1 VLLGLLIGAGCAA
14 ARAAGAPPTA
24 PPSTAPAAVPSAAP
38 VTSTAP
44 SSVPAAAP
52 SNVPVA
58 APSSAPAAVAASPS
72 AAVAIA
78 SPSPAAATA
87 PAAGSGAAGTRTI
100 VDMDGRN
107 VAVPAQVNRF
117 ATAYPAVN
125 QMVFMLGAADK
136 LVATSQ
142 DAANQALFVTLYP
155 RLKDIPAAFDSGL
168 TQVNRETLLAN
179 GPEVVFI
186 SSTNQALRDAIE
198 ATGIPVV
205 VLATFTGPDQIK
217 AGLNTVAEV
226 LGGDAPAR
234 AQRFASYYDGNVA
247 RVQAVTASIPESS
260 RPTALYNGGDPL
272 VTEGQGSIVTT
283 WMTQGGA
290 RNVAAESGI
299 TGVLVPITLEA
310 VLGANPDYIICRDPS
325 TKPKI
330 LQDPRWANVTAVR
343 ENHVLVQP
351 QGIFPWNVRS
361 AEAAIQPVWAAK
373 TFHPDLFPGIDMR
386 QVVKDFFQQFYSY
399 TLTEAQVDYA
409 LNPTQP

>member
-1 VLLGLLIGAGCAA
+1 MA
-14 ARAAGAPPTA
+14 
-24 PPSTAPAAVPSAAP
+24 
-38 VTSTAP
+38 
-44 SSVPAAAP
+44 
-52 SNVPVA
+52 
-58 APSSAPAAVAASPS
+58 
-72 AAVAIA
+72 
-78 SPSPAAATA
+78 
-87 PAAGSGAAGTRTI
+87 
-100 VDMDGRN
+100 GRN

-155 RLKDIPAAFDSGL
+155 RLKDIPAAFDTGL

-325 TKPKI
+325 TKPKV

-351 QGIFPWNVRS
+351 QGIFPGAFGVPKPPSSRCGRPKRS
-361 AEAAIQPVWAAK
+361 IRTSFQTSTCDKSSK
-373 TFHPDLFPGIDMR
+373 TFSSSSTRTRWPRRRWITRSTPPSLSPLAGRDDDDPAMR
-386 QVVKDFFQQFYSY
+386 QVVKDCFRQCCNSR
-399 TLTEAQVDYA
+399 
-409 LNPTQP
+409 